1 MGQVIGTVLDYLN
14 QEPWRFLV
22 SFGLLLFLVLNLAA
36 IFTMAERKV
45 SAYIHLRYGPNRVG
59 PRGLLQPAAD
69 VFKLFTKENTSPSK
83 ADLWVFLGAPIA
95 MFIPAAL
102 VWAVV
107 PFSPDAVIA
116 DLDIGLLFFVAVTSI
131 GALGVIMAGY
141 GSRSNFSLLGALR
154 GAAQMI
160 SYEVP
165 LILSLLGVIIV
176 TGSLSL
182 VDVVNAQAGGF
193 WQWNFLIQFPMFIV
207 FYIAGLAEVKR
218 VPFDLPEGESEIVG
232 GFMVEYSGMTWALI
246 QASEFVS
253 MALMSAMSVTLFL
266 GGWQPPLEFLDL
278 GNYNWFWFGLK
289 TALLLFTF
297 QWIRWSVPRLR
308 MDQLMD
314 LGWKILVPICL
325 VYLFVISGLVLL
337 VPSIAQG

>member
-1 MGQVIGTVLDYLN
+1 LSLDILG
-14 QEPWRFLV
+14 QEPFRFLI
-22 SFGLLLFLVLNLAA
+22 SFVAILFLVLNLAA
-36 IFTMAERKV
+36 ILTMAERKV
-45 SAYIHLRYGPNRVG
+45 SGYIQLRYGPNRVG

-69 VFKLFTKENTSPSK
+69 VFKLFTKENLSPNR
-83 ADLWVFLGAPIA
+83 ADRWIFLAAPIA
-95 MFIPAAL
+95 MFIPAAA
-102 VWAVV
+102 VWLIVPFAPEAVV
-107 PFSPDAVIA
+107 TN
-116 DLDIGLLFFVAVTSI
+116 LNIGLLFFVSITSI

-165 LILSLLGVIIV
+165 LILSLLGVIMI

-182 VDVVNAQAGGF
+182 VDVVNAQGGGF
-193 WQWNFLIQFPMFIV
+193 WHWFFLPQFPMFIV

-246 QASEFVS
+246 QASEFAS
-253 MALMSAMSVTLFL
+253 LGLMSAIHTTLFL
-266 GGWQPPLEFLDL
+266 GGWQPPIDALDL
-278 GNYNWFWFGLK
+278 GNFNWIWFGLK
-289 TALLLFTF
+289 TALILFTF
-297 QWIRWSVPRLR
+297 QWIRWSIPRLR

-314 LGWKILVPICL
+314 FGWKVLVPVCL
-325 VYLFVISGLVLL
+325 IWLFVTAGWMLV
-337 VPSIAQG
+337 V

>member
-1 MGQVIGTVLDYLN
+1 LSLDILN
-14 QEPWRFLV
+14 QEPFRFLI
-22 SFGLLLFLVLNLAA
+22 SFGAILFLVLNLAA
-36 IFTMAERKV
+36 ILTMAERKV
-45 SAYIHLRYGPNRVG
+45 SGYIQLRYGPNRVG

-69 VFKLFTKENTSPSK
+69 VFKLFSKENLSPNR
-83 ADLWVFLGAPIA
+83 ADLWIFLAAPIA
-95 MFIPAAL
+95 MFIPAAA
-102 VWAVV
+102 VWLIIPFAPEAVV
-107 PFSPDAVIA
+107 TN
-116 DLDIGLLFFVAVTSI
+116 LNIGLLFFVSITSI

-165 LILSLLGVIIV
+165 LILSLLGIIMI

-182 VDVVNAQAGGF
+182 VDVVNIQGGGF
-193 WQWNFLIQFPMFIV
+193 WHWFFLPQFPMFV
-207 FYIAGLAEVKR
+207 TFYIASLAEVKR

-246 QASEFVS
+246 QASEFAS
-253 MALMSAMSVTLFL
+253 LGLMSAIHTTLFL
-266 GGWQPPLEFLDL
+266 GGWQPPIDALDL
-278 GNYNWFWFGLK
+278 GNFNWIWFGLK
-289 TALLLFTF
+289 TALIMFTF

-314 LGWKILVPICL
+314 FGWKVLVPVCL
-325 VYLFVISGLVLL
+325 IWLFVTAAWMLVF
-337 VPSIAQG
+337 

>member
-1 MGQVIGTVLDYLN
+1 VMGTVLEYLN
-14 QEPWRFLV
+14 QEPWRFLL
-22 SFGLLLFLVLNLAA
+22 SFGAVLFLVLNLAA

-45 SAYIHLRYGPNRVG
+45 AGYIQLRFGPNRVG

-69 VFKLFTKENTSPSK
+69 VFKLFTKENISPGR
-83 ADLWVFLGAPIA
+83 ADLWIFLAAPIA

-102 VWAVV
+102 VWLVV
-107 PFSPDAVIA
+107 PFAPNAVVTN
-116 DLDIGLLFFVAVTSI
+116 LNVGLLFFVAVTSI

-141 GSRSNFSLLGALR
+141 GSRSSFSLLGALR

-176 TGSLSL
+176 TGSLSF
-182 VDVVNAQAGGF
+182 VDVVNAQGGGF
-193 WQWNFLIQFPMFIV
+193 WHWNVWLQLPMFFV

-246 QASEFVS
+246 QAAEFAS
-253 MALMSAMSVTLFL
+253 MGVMAAINVTLFL
-266 GGWQPPLEFLDL
+266 GGWQPPLEVLDL
-278 GNYNWFWFGLK
+278 GNFNWLWFGLK
-289 TALLLFTF
+289 TALLTFTF

-325 VYLFVISGLVLL
+325 LWLFVTAALVL
-337 VPSIAQG
+337 VFPSIAQS

>member
-1 MGQVIGTVLDYLN
+1 MMGTALEYLN

-22 SFGLLLFLVLNLAA
+22 SFGAVLFLVLNLAA

-45 SAYIHLRYGPNRVG
+45 SAYIHLRFGPNRVG

-69 VFKLFTKENTSPSK
+69 VFKLFTKENISPSR
-83 ADLWVFLGAPIA
+83 ADMWVFLGAPIA

-102 VWAVV
+102 AWLVI
-107 PFSPDAVIA
+107 PFAPNAVIA
-116 DLDIGLLFFVAVTSI
+116 NLNVGLLFFVAITSI

-141 GSRSNFSLLGALR
+141 GSRSSFSLLGALR

-176 TGSLSL
+176 TGSLSF
-182 VDVVNAQAGGF
+182 VDVVNAQGGGF
-193 WQWNFLIQFPMFIV
+193 WHWNLWLQLPLFFV

-246 QASEFVS
+246 QAGEFAS
-253 MALMSAMSVTLFL
+253 MGVMAAVNVTLFL

-278 GNYNWFWFGLK
+278 GNFNWVWFGLK
-289 TALLLFTF
+289 TALLTFTF

-314 LGWKILVPICL
+314 LGWKVLVPVCL
-325 VYLFVISGLVLL
+325 VWLFVISGLVL
-337 VPSIAQG
+337 VFPSIAQS